1 MKSYCV
7 KQRKMTD
14 CVAGSE
20 QYVIT
25 KNGRAAMKC
34 KCSECGIIKFRFVS
48 KAEIKGSGF
57 DELLVKGL
65 AAGAKG
71 LFNLG
76 RQGVSRA
83 IKSDF
88 AKRKF
93 KQMGDKHVNQVIDSV
108 TDDVSKRI
116 AGRGVDI
123 HKAIGKLPKPKGG
136 WTLPGHKYT
145 GPYNPLDKQVLHDDT
160 GKILEIYDMPT
171 GATDAIAMQH
181 DVDYTICK
189 DDKKCKHR
197 ADKKMVSALD
207 ALPWSERQWG
217 HFLARNTINTKR
229 KLGLGTGV
237 AQAARPASGKGVK
250 KKNAQNLAWQE
261 KLADELHKPI
271 RRNFPKR
278 RVIVH
283 NVDDIWCSD
292 LVDMQKLSKWNKG
305 YKYLLMVL
313 DLFSKYG
320 WIVPLKTKTGLEV
333 SKAFESIFKKG
344 KPKKLW
350 VDKGKEYYNKN
361 MLDLLAKNNIEIYS
375 TENEEKSSVCERWN
389 RTIKEKMYKRFTMQN
404 NTVYIEILPKIL
416 ASYNNSK
423 NRSIGMTPNEA
434 RKPQNYGKVYF
445 TLYSDLSESQKP
457 TFKIGDTVRIS
468 KYKRKTFD
476 KGYTPNW
483 TEEVFVIS
491 EIQPTVPITYKIKD
505 LNGEEIGGTFY
516 REELQKTDQTIY
528 RIEKVIRKTK
538 DKALVKWKGYPAEF
552 NSWIPL
558 KDLQSLA

>member
-1 MKSYCV
+1 MLSYCLRE
-7 KQRKMTD
+7 RKMTN
-14 CVAGSE
+14 CKPGSE
-20 QYVIT
+20 QYVKT
-25 KNGRAAMKC
+25 KNNRYGIKC
-34 KCSECGIIKFRFVS
+34 ICSECGAKKFRFIA
-48 KAEIKGSGF
+48 KKDMQGSGF
-57 DELLVKGL
+57 DEIIVKGL
-65 AAGAKG
+65 ASGAKG

-76 RQGVSRA
+76 RRGASQA
-83 IKSDF
+83 IKSDA
-88 AKRKF
+88 AKKKF
-93 KQMGDKHVNQVIDSV
+93 KEIGQKYLDQVIDSV

-116 AGRGVDI
+116 AGKGKKGRGVDI

-145 GPYNPLDKQVLHDDT
+145 GPYNDLENQVRYDNQ
-160 GKILEIYDMPT
+160 GNILEIYDKPT
-171 GATDAIAMQH
+171 GKTDAIAMQH
-181 DVDYTICK
+181 DVDYSICK
-189 DDKKCKHR
+189 DDKKCKHQ
-197 ADKKMVSALD
+197 ADKKMVRALD
-207 ALPWSERQWG
+207 AVPWNEKQWG

-229 KLGLGTGV
+229 KLGLGTG
-237 AQAARPASGKGVK
+237 K

-278 RVIVH
+278 RVIFH

-333 SKAFESIFKKG
+333 SKAFENIFKKG

-350 VDKGKEYYNKN
+350 VNKGKEYYNKN
-361 MLDLLAKNNIEIYS
+361 MLDLLAKNNIKIYS

-416 ASYNNSK
+416 SSYNNSK
-423 NRSIGMTPNEA
+423 NRSIGVTPNQA

-445 TLYSDLSESQKP
+445 NLHGDLTESQKP

-483 TEEVFVIS
+483 TEEVFIIS
-491 EIQPTVPITYKIKD
+491 EIQPTDLITYKIKD